1 MSKFT
6 IKENGILDPEGKYN
20 NPLTGNK
27 YTKNYTRISL
37 NKDPKGWS
45 LLRAYHD
52 KFEILKKIHS
62 KSILLVSLPTGTGK
76 TVIIP
81 RLLFHYFGY
90 EKKII
95 VTTPRQQ
102 TTEKAAIFAAE
113 CYDVPLFEMDENG
126 SYLRNSN
133 IAKDSENRYPTGN
146 KIVGY
151 RHGDSK
157 DFYDKENTKLL
168 FATDG
173 TVKQLIL
180 AGDKDLDDYAGIVI
194 DEVHERNINIDIVI
208 ALVMDILNRRK
219 DFKIIFMSATM
230 DLSVFI
236 NYFQKL
242 GQINNYNIY
251 TAPEVKTTYNIDYV
265 NSPKPLI
272 KNANQLLTILYKKI
286 VDIMQELEKTQQK
299 GDILIFV
306 TSDTEINKL
315 KKLINKNMH
324 IFSES
329 NKPYAI
335 NLSSYSTPNE
345 LGLATQKNSLNNV
358 LPTRDAPKGYSRK
371 IIIATPMAESSI
383 TFEDPLIYVLDT
395 GIAYTKTYDAEK
407 YSDIVGKNYV
417 SRSNI
422 EQRCGRTGRNCD
434 GTCIQLYTAQEYKD
448 LKQYTVPEI
457 IRNDITVDLLN
468 IMILEMNKQNVIK
481 ALNFIKNMIEP
492 IDNFK
497 PLLKV
502 AVTNI
507 KEMDFVDKDLNLTY
521 LGKLC
526 IEFNKFDIK
535 IGKLIIGGYY
545 LNCIE
550 WCIKLGAILNSV
562 SNFEKIFIQL
572 NDEEKKD
579 TSILKKYE
587 DNIKRF
593 IKPEG
598 DHISLLFIYELFL
611 QNNSS
616 QEYADT
622 NGLSFN
628 ILLDIKKSHNELL
641 EIVYKP
647 NSKKRNTMLDKFKN
661 ILQFRENPDN
671 NYNAYGGNLNISHN
685 NKSHNN
691 KISINNGHKS
701 RKTNKKFFQNI
712 KSNFNL
718 SNKYIKNGGGIFNQ
732 SSTYS
737 KSKTKRNRRNNI
749 SSNKQKLNK
758 TYNKIDLGL
767 TGGSIDDITTKRR
780 RRYMELFTLANFQDR
795 NKKIVFSKTFSIDD
809 IYTRIIAA
817 LYYGFSTNI
826 ACYSG
831 INKDYYVKFS
841 NIKGKLTSVQSK
853 SSFDYIPPKKIA
865 DWVIYNKFVVTKD
878 FGKVESTGT
887 LSLISTLS
895 EKHLQYFFDLKEIQ
909 QKVMLDVI

>member
-1 MSKFT
+1 MSKFQ
-6 IKENGILDPEGKYN
+6 IRNDGMLDPEGKYP
-20 NPLTGNK
+20 NPINGLP
-27 YTKNYTRISL
+27 YSKNYKVL
-37 NKDPKGWS
+37 AKEKWAH
-45 LLRAYHD
+45 LKAYED
-52 KFEILKKIHS
+52 RMKILQKIHS

-76 TVIIP
+76 TVVVP
-81 RLLFHYFGY
+81 RLLYHYYGY
-90 EKKII
+90 EKKIM
-95 VTTPRQQ
+95 VTTPRKQ
-102 TTEKAAIFAAE
+102 TTSSAGEFAAL
-113 CYDVPLFEMDENG
+113 CFDVPLFHVDADGKYIINPAIEEG
-126 SYLRNSN
+126 Q
-133 IAKDSENRYPTGN
+133 ENRYPTGN
-146 KIVGY
+146 KYISY
-151 RHGDSK
+151 KHSATK
-157 DFYDKENTKLL
+157 EYSDKSTKLL
-168 FATDG
+168 FTTDA
-173 TVKQLIL
+173 TVKTIITTGDVDL
-180 AGDKDLDDYAGIVI
+180 AEYGGIVI
-194 DEVHERNINIDIVI
+194 DEVHERTVSIDIVI

-685 NKSHNN
+685 N
-691 KISINNGHKS
+691 
-701 RKTNKKFFQNI
+701 
-712 KSNFNL
+712 
-718 SNKYIKNGGGIFNQ
+718 
-732 SSTYS
+732 
-737 KSKTKRNRRNNI
+737 
-749 SSNKQKLNK
+749 
-758 TYNKIDLGL
+758 
-767 TGGSIDDITTKRR
+767 
-780 RRYMELFTLANFQDR
+780 
-795 NKKIVFSKTFSIDD
+795 
-809 IYTRIIAA
+809 IYT
-817 LYYGFSTNI
+817 
-826 ACYSG
+826 
-831 INKDYYVKFS
+831 
-841 NIKGKLTSVQSK
+841 
-853 SSFDYIPPKKIA
+853 
-865 DWVIYNKFVVTKD
+865 
-878 FGKVESTGT
+878 
-887 LSLISTLS
+887 
-895 EKHLQYFFDLKEIQ
+895 
-909 QKVMLDVI
+909 